1 MTKFLSDSDL
11 SHQISCLQVRTV
23 VSEVPEESCDIVP
36 SKVCKSVAQLVPHLS
51 PVEKCSDLPREI
63 CSFGLKSPK
72 ITEKPLI
79 TKWCFDPAEGA
90 DISWIGSKLDD
101 LIGDPSRMGC
111 WLTTVT
117 PAAEA

>member
-1 MTKFLSDSDL
+1 MPLFKGSEL
-11 SHQISCLQVRTV
+11 V
-23 VSEVPEESCDIVP
+23 V
-36 SKVCKSVAQLVPHLS
+36 
-51 PVEKCSDLPREI
+51 
-63 CSFGLKSPK
+63 GLF
-72 ITEKPLI
+72 E
-79 TKWCFDPAEGA
+79 WCFDAAEGA